1 MHNINLKIDPRFV
14 RQNKDGFRPFQRQT
28 LEAIKNS
35 DARLIFVEAPVGAG
49 KSYIIRRIVEN
60 DDLSGFPII
69 LTYPTKILM
78 NAQINA
84 LKKEFPNIRHWPDE
98 PEASGEL
105 TLFEYSTDALIRYLK
120 SHPEIIRLDK
130 SEIIGHV
137 LKSHQFL
144 SKKNIIVTT
153 PDVLHIIKKGFY
165 RGSRRFEALL
175 NKAIVVFDEFHLYTG
190 LMNFEPLV
198 EWLADSVAHKIIF
211 LSATPT
217 SNDDMQSIYKKYATE
232 KIEFKDSIGGEL
244 DKIFNYPLHLHIQEC
259 KYTRTDVM
267 LEQLR
272 NYLPVLP
279 KPAAVIFDS
288 VFRLRHLKPVL
299 EKELGK
305 QWGIL
310 EYSGMKKDKIS
321 FNEKTVILGTASIEV
336 GVEMPIKSLIT
347 EASYWTSAVQ
357 RLGRVGRFEKGE
369 AILLTRKRLTPFLK
383 SREKLTRDE
392 LEQEVLK
399 SALKETSG
407 AMVSGEMFRG
417 DSYPFIVID
426 KENDFVMSYTEAIFS
441 MFDIDDDF
449 VTNWQKMNLHQ
460 KRELLKEYRL
470 SHEKIEDILLRDRIF
485 QFWGVVKGRL
495 KAEYE
500 NVTTKFIDNSLTVYL
515 DNSGKTYYF
524 DHGEISS

>member
-1 MHNINLKIDPRFV
+1 
-14 RQNKDGFRPFQRQT
+14 
-28 LEAIKNS
+28 
-35 DARLIFVEAPVGAG
+35 
-49 KSYIIRRIVEN
+49 
-60 DDLSGFPII
+60 
-69 LTYPTKILM
+69 
-78 NAQINA
+78 
-84 LKKEFPNIRHWPDE
+84 
-98 PEASGEL
+98 
-105 TLFEYSTDALIRYLK
+105 
-120 SHPEIIRLDK
+120 
-130 SEIIGHV
+130 
-137 LKSHQFL
+137 
-144 SKKNIIVTT
+144 
-153 PDVLHIIKKGFY
+153 
-165 RGSRRFEALL
+165 
-175 NKAIVVFDEFHLYTG
+175 
-190 LMNFEPLV
+190 
-198 EWLADSVAHKIIF
+198 
-211 LSATPT
+211 
-217 SNDDMQSIYKKYATE
+217 
-232 KIEFKDSIGGEL
+232 
-244 DKIFNYPLHLHIQEC
+244 
-259 KYTRTDVM
+259 
-267 LEQLR
+267 
-272 NYLPVLP
+272 
-279 KPAAVIFDS
+279 
-288 VFRLRHLKPVL
+288 
-299 EKELGK
+299 
-305 QWGIL
+305 
-310 EYSGMKKDKIS
+310 
-321 FNEKTVILGTASIEV
+321 
-336 GVEMPIKSLIT
+336 MPIKSLIT